1 MGLGLSTREL
11 CISQTGQ
18 LGQLGNLCE
27 LTSRSTCR
35 EVARVEKLM
44 SMLLERGLLG
54 AEDLAAGIGF
64 NLHLADVFAA
74 AFKGAHI

>member
-1 MGLGLSTREL
+1 
-11 CISQTGQ
+11 
-18 LGQLGNLCE
+18 
-27 LTSRSTCR
+27 
-35 EVARVEKLM
+35 M